1 MSAWNIRVIFE
12 PDVSLHFFYQANIDK
27 DDDDDYDDALH
38 GYGDNTLDDGVG
50 AEGSEPDYE
59 DDFFGDDDF

>member
-1 MSAWNIRVIFE
+1 MAIEVRFASDRSY
-12 PDVSLHFFYQANIDK
+12 DY
-27 DDDDDYDDALH
+27 DDDDDYDDAPH

>member
-1 MSAWNIRVIFE
+1 MPPGVQSYA
-12 PDVSLHFFYQANIDK
+12 Y

-50 AEGSEPDYE
+50 AERGV
-59 DDFFGDDDF
+59 GARLRGRLLRR